1 MLVNSVAASA
11 IGSVIVPGSGAGE
24 DVGAGAGSD
33 EQDARTRVARKVA
46 ITANRRIL
54 SLHVE
59 FFRYAEIQCLI
70 IAIESSR
77 VRVPASL
84 WTHLR
89 VLSICVYIHLFV
101 PKSYKLD
108 NILSSSHIGEVKVAE
123 EKKSTN
129 DLQRIFMTFQEAQE
143 FLGVSHQTLYKLM
156 SQGLLSHKIGKKRVF
171 LREELIQWIK
181 EH

>member
-1 MLVNSVAASA
+1 
-11 IGSVIVPGSGAGE
+11 
-24 DVGAGAGSD
+24 
-33 EQDARTRVARKVA
+33 
-46 ITANRRIL
+46 
-54 SLHVE
+54 
-59 FFRYAEIQCLI
+59 
-70 IAIESSR
+70 
-77 VRVPASL
+77 
-84 WTHLR
+84 
-89 VLSICVYIHLFV
+89 V